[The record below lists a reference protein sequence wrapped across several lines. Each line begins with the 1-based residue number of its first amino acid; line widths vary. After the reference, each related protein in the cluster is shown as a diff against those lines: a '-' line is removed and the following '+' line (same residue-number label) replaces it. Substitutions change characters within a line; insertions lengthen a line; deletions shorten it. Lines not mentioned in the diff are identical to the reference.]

1 MKDPYINRKSLPYK
15 FRKNRSKYIK
25 EIIDIIISEK
35 GECKILDIGGTE
47 EYWDILSDYMS
58 EKNILIDI
66 SNITGKEAANKSRF
80 RFISGDATN
89 MSEFAD
95 NSYDFV
101 HSNSVIEHVGDWS
114 AMKHM
119 AVNVSRLA
127 RRYYVQTPNF
137 WFPYEPH
144 FRFPFYHWL
153 PEQLRFR
160 LLMLITLGFRGKQDT
175 VDGAMEQVQSVQLL
189 DRRQFSALFDDAEIV
204 PERFLLFTKSLI
216 AIRK

>member
-1 MKDPYINRKSLPYK
+1 MKDPYTNKQSLPYK

-25 EIIDIIISEK
+25 EIIDQILSEK
-35 GECKILDIGGTE
+35 EECNILDIGGTE
-47 EYWDILSDYMS
+47 QYWNILIEYMS
-58 EKNILIDI
+58 DKNISIDI
-66 SNITGKEAANKSRF
+66 SNISGNEAENKSRF
-80 RFISGDATN
+80 RFIAGDARN

-114 AMKHM
+114 AMKQM
-119 AVNVSRLA
+119 AANVKRLA

-144 FRFPFYHWL
+144 FRSPFYHWL

-160 LLMLITLGFRGKQDT
+160 LLMHMTLGFRGKQDT
-175 VDGAMEQVQSVQLL
+175 IDGAMEQVQSVQLL
-189 DRRQFSALFDDAEIV
+189 DRRQFSALFDDAEIIN
-204 PERFLLFTKSLI
+204 EKFLLFTKSLI